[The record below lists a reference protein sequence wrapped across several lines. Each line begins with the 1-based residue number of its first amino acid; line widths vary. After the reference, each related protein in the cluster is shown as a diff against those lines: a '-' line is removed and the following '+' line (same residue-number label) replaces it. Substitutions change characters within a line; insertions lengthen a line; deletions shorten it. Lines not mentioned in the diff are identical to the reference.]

1 MRDPDT
7 LGDMTVRALQA
18 RLPGL
23 LVFHCVARHLNFAR
37 AADDLMVTPTAV
49 SKAIRQLEDQMGV
62 RLFNRNTRSTAL
74 TEAGATLAAGLAP
87 ALRQLAQALEL
98 ATSDAGQPTGL
109 LRINAAFVPYSTLIE
124 PHLPDFLE
132 RYPGIRFEVSLDS
145 NLVDVVGEGFDA
157 GVRLG
162 HAVQRDMVA
171 VPLGLAQ
178 SLIAVASP
186 GYLAAHGTPA
196 HPKDLLAH
204 RCIRQRFASQTKFF
218 DWTFH
223 VQGKAMVVDIEG
235 RMVVD
240 EMRLAASA
248 AREGIGIA
256 YVFRQFVEADLRS
269 GVLEP
274 LLEKYSQPRGMFHVY
289 YPSKRQM
296 PAKLRAFI
304 DHMRAANDAGI
315 AARSS

>member
-1 MRDPDT
+1 MSDPDAF
-7 LGDMTVRALQA
+7 GDMTVRALQA

-49 SKAIRQLEDQMGV
+49 SKAVRQLEEQMGV

-74 TEAGATLAAGLAP
+74 TEAGTKLAAGLKP
-87 ALRQLAQALEL
+87 ALRQLTQALEL
-98 ATSDAGQPTGL
+98 ATSDSGQPTGL
-109 LRINAAFVPYSTLIE
+109 LRINSAFVPYTTLIE
-124 PHLPDFLE
+124 PHLPGFLE
-132 RYPGIRFEVSLDS
+132 HFPGIRFEVSLDS
-145 NLVDVVGEGFDA
+145 NLVDIVGGGFDA

-171 VPLGLAQ
+171 VPLGLGQ

-186 GYLAAHGTPA
+186 DYLAAHGTPA
-196 HPKDLLAH
+196 HPADLLAH

-218 DWTFH
+218 EWTFR
-223 VQGKAMVVDIEG
+223 VQGKPVVVDIEG

-240 EMRLAASA
+240 EMRLAATA

-256 YVFRQFVEADLRS
+256 YVFRQFVETDLRS
-269 GVLEP
+269 GALEAV
-274 LLEKYSQPRGMFHVY
+274 LEKYSQPRGMFHLY

-296 PAKLRAFI
+296 PGKLRAFV
-304 DHMRAANDAGI
+304 DYMRAANDPAMSPR
-315 AARSS
+315 AP